1 MIKALVTGGNGQLA
15 QSLKDVVNHQDEL
28 DVDFQDLP
36 DLDITN
42 KQQLESYFSNNE
54 LDYCIN
60 CAAYTAVDLAEEQ
73 SDLAY
78 AVNAEGPKYLA
89 EVCQKH
95 QVTLIH
101 ISTDFVFDGQKRIPY
116 LETDAPNPLSVY
128 GASKLQGERSIQETT
143 EAHFIVRTSWLYSE
157 YGKNFIKTML
167 SLSETLY
174 EISVVSDQIGNPTNA
189 LHLSKVIVCALMKI
203 ESSRFPS
210 GIYHYGDKENCTWYQ
225 FAEYIF
231 EVMFKNNQLT
241 CPMNVK
247 AISSCEYNS
256 LAPRPKYSAI
266 DSIDFCE
273 QFDAPHFSWKEDLSE
288 TINRYLACSKKRTL

>member
-15 QSLKDVVNHQDEL
+15 QCLKNVVKNNDEL
-28 DVDFQDLP
+28 HVDFQDLP
-36 DLDITN
+36 YLDIN
-42 KQQLESYFSNNE
+42 DKQQLESYFLKNE
-54 LDYCIN
+54 FDYCIN

-143 EAHFIVRTSWLYSE
+143 EAYFIVRTSWLYSE
-157 YGKNFIKTML
+157 YGNNFIKTML
-167 SLSETLY
+167 RLSETRD
-174 EISVVSDQIGNPTNA
+174 EISVVSDQIGSPTYA
-189 LHLSKVIVCALMKI
+189 GDLAEVLIKIVLS
-203 ESSRFPS
+203 SSIS
-210 GIYHYGDKENCTWYQ
+210 YGIYHYSNGGIVSWYDFASEIFKQ
-225 FAEYIF
+225 FGKKI
-231 EVMFKNNQLT
+231 EVKPIKT
-241 CPMNVK
+241 KDYPTAAK
-247 AISSCEYNS
+247 
-256 LAPRPKYSAI
+256 RPKYSVLDTTKI
-266 DSIDFCE
+266 KNN
-273 QFDAPHFSWKEDLSE
+273 FDC
-288 TINRYLACSKKRTL
+288 TIKDWQGSLNKVIYINEPN

>member
-42 KQQLESYFSNNE
+42 TQQLESYFSNNE

-143 EAHFIVRTSWLYSE
+143 EAYFIVRTSWLYSE

-167 SLSETLY
+167 SLSETLN
-174 EISVVSDQIGNPTNA
+174 EISVVSDQIGSPTYA
-189 LHLSKVIVCALMKI
+189 GDLAEVLIQIVLS
-203 ESSRFPS
+203 SSTNY
-210 GIYHYGDKENCTWYQ
+210 GVYHYSNSGTISWYDFAVEIFKQ
-225 FAEYIF
+225 FGKTI
-231 EVMFKNNQLT
+231 EVKPIKT
-241 CPMNVK
+241 KDYPTAAK
-247 AISSCEYNS
+247 
-256 LAPRPKYSAI
+256 RPKYSVLDTTKI
-266 DSIDFCE
+266 KNNFNC
-273 QFDAPHFSWKEDLSE
+273 
-288 TINRYLACSKKRTL
+288 TIKDWQGSLDKITQSNNVFKKGCSR

>member
-128 GASKLQGERSIQETT
+128 GASKLQGEFNIQDVMDTY
-143 EAHFIVRTSWLYSE
+143 FIVRTSWLYSE
-157 YGKNFIKTML
+157 YGNNFMKTML
-167 SLSETLY
+167 RLSETRD
-174 EISVVSDQIGNPTNA
+174 EISVVSDQIGSPTYA
-189 LHLSKVIVCALMKI
+189 GDLAEVLIKIVLSSSKAYGLYHFSNFGAISWYDFAVEIFRYFGKTIEVKPIKTKDYPTAAKRPEYSVLNTQKI
-203 ESSRFPS
+203 E
-210 GIYHYGDKENCTWYQ
+210 KE
-225 FAEYIF
+225 F
-231 EVMFKNNQLT
+231 ETQNLNWRLSLTNINN
-241 CPMNVK
+241 
-247 AISSCEYNS
+247 
-256 LAPRPKYSAI
+256 PK
-266 DSIDFCE
+266 
-273 QFDAPHFSWKEDLSE
+273 
-288 TINRYLACSKKRTL
+288 

>member
-1 MIKALVTGGNGQLA
+1 MIKILVTGGNGQLA
-15 QSLKDVVNHQDEL
+15 QCLKDIVKNDSEL

-36 DLDITN
+36 YLDITD
-42 KQQLESYFSNNE
+42 KQQLESYFLKNE
-54 LDYCIN
+54 FDYCIN

-143 EAHFIVRTSWLYSE
+143 EAYFIIRTSWLYSE
-157 YGKNFIKTML
+157 YGKNFMKTML
-167 SLSETLY
+167 SLSETLN
-174 EISVVSDQIGNPTNA
+174 EISVVSDQIGSPTYAGDLAEVLIQIVLSSSTNYGVYHYSNSGTISWYDFAVEIFKQFGKTIEVKPIKTKDYPTAAKRPKFSA
-189 LHLSKVIVCALMKI
+189 LNTIKIENNFDCTIKDWQRSLNKVIQINLM
-203 ESSRFPS
+203 
-210 GIYHYGDKENCTWYQ
+210 
-225 FAEYIF
+225 
-231 EVMFKNNQLT
+231 
-241 CPMNVK
+241 
-247 AISSCEYNS
+247 
-256 LAPRPKYSAI
+256 AP
-266 DSIDFCE
+266 
-273 QFDAPHFSWKEDLSE
+273 
-288 TINRYLACSKKRTL
+288 

>member
-42 KQQLESYFSNNE
+42 TQQLESYFLKNE
-54 LDYCIN
+54 FDYCIN

-143 EAHFIVRTSWLYSE
+143 EAYFIVRTSWLYSE
-157 YGKNFIKTML
+157 YGNNFIKTML
-167 SLSETLY
+167 RLSETRD
-174 EISVVSDQIGNPTNA
+174 EISVVSDQIGSPTYA
-189 LHLSKVIVCALMKI
+189 GDLAEVLIKIVLS
-203 ESSRFPS
+203 SSIS
-210 GIYHYGDKENCTWYQ
+210 YGIYHYSNGGIVSWYDFASEIFKQ
-225 FAEYIF
+225 FGKKI
-231 EVMFKNNQLT
+231 EVKPIKT
-241 CPMNVK
+241 KDYPTAAK
-247 AISSCEYNS
+247 
-256 LAPRPKYSAI
+256 RPKYSVLDTTKI
-266 DSIDFCE
+266 KNN
-273 QFDAPHFSWKEDLSE
+273 FDC
-288 TINRYLACSKKRTL
+288 TIKDWQGSLNKVIYLDESN

>member
-78 AVNAEGPKYLA
+78 AVNAKGPKYLA

-101 ISTDFVFDGQKRIPY
+101 ISTDFVFDGKKQTPY
-116 LETDAPNPLSVY
+116 IETDMPNPLGVY
-128 GASKLQGERSIQETT
+128 GASKWQGERYIQEVMQDY
-143 EAHFIVRTSWLYSE
+143 FIIRTSWLYSE
-157 YGKNFIKTML
+157 YGNNFMKTML
-167 SLSETLY
+167 SLSETRE
-174 EISVVSDQIGNPTNA
+174 EISVVSDQIGAPTYA
-189 LHLSKVIVCALMKI
+189 GDLAEVLIKIVI
-203 ESSRFPS
+203 SSS
-210 GIYHYGDKENCTWYQ
+210 TNYGIYHYSNLG
-225 FAEYIF
+225 
-231 EVMFKNNQLT
+231 
-241 CPMNVK
+241 
-247 AISSCEYNS
+247 AISWYDFAVEIFKQFGKTIEVKPIKTKDYPT
-256 LAPRPKYSAI
+256 AAKRPKYSVLETTKI
-266 DSIDFCE
+266 E
-273 QFDAPHFSWKEDLSE
+273 NNFDCLRKKWY
-288 TINRYLACSKKRTL
+288 INLNHISQNKLI

>member
-1 MIKALVTGGNGQLA
+1 MIKALVTAGNGQLA

-143 EAHFIVRTSWLYSE
+143 EAYFIVRTSWLYSE

-167 SLSETLY
+167 SLSETLN
-174 EISVVSDQIGNPTNA
+174 EISVVSDQIGSPTYA
-189 LHLSKVIVCALMKI
+189 RDLAEVLIKIVLS
-203 ESSRFPS
+203 SSKAY
-210 GIYHYGDKENCTWYQ
+210 GLYHFSNFG
-225 FAEYIF
+225 
-231 EVMFKNNQLT
+231 
-241 CPMNVK
+241 
-247 AISSCEYNS
+247 AISWYDFAVEIFKQFGKTIEVKPIKTKDYPT
-256 LAPRPKYSAI
+256 AAKRPKYSVLDTTKI
-266 DSIDFCE
+266 KNN
-273 QFDAPHFSWKEDLSE
+273 FDY
-288 TINRYLACSKKRTL
+288 TINDWQESLKNINIS

>member
-15 QSLKDVVNHQDEL
+15 QCLKEIVKYHDEL
-28 DVDFQDLP
+28 DITFQDLP

-42 KQQLESYFSNNE
+42 KQKLESYFSNNE

-73 SDLAY
+73 SELAY

-143 EAHFIVRTSWLYSE
+143 EAYFIVRTSWLYSE
-157 YGKNFIKTML
+157 YGKNFMKTML
-167 SLSETLY
+167 SLSETLN
-174 EISVVSDQIGNPTNA
+174 EISVVSDQIGSPTYAGDLAEVLIQIVLSSSTNYGVYHYSNSGTISWYDFAVEIFKQFGKTIEVKPIKTKDYPTAAKRPKFSA
-189 LHLSKVIVCALMKI
+189 LNTIKIENNFDCTIKDWQRSLNKVIQINLM
-203 ESSRFPS
+203 
-210 GIYHYGDKENCTWYQ
+210 
-225 FAEYIF
+225 
-231 EVMFKNNQLT
+231 
-241 CPMNVK
+241 
-247 AISSCEYNS
+247 
-256 LAPRPKYSAI
+256 AP
-266 DSIDFCE
+266 
-273 QFDAPHFSWKEDLSE
+273 
-288 TINRYLACSKKRTL
+288 